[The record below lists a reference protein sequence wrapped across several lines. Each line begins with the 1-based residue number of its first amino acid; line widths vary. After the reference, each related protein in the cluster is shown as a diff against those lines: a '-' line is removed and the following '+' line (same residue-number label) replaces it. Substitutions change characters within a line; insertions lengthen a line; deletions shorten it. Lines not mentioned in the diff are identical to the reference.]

1 MIPHHARIYLS
12 ILFGIFRDK
21 ASRSCLLPA
30 RIIFFSEKMAQFLRG
45 SDQMQMRPPDGEL
58 QSITMHGGFSAESC
72 LKKRSDPDKIEI
84 DGMRQGDVMLE
95 RNEEMYLDRI
105 KRVHLDV

>member
-1 MIPHHARIYLS
+1 
-12 ILFGIFRDK
+12 
-21 ASRSCLLPA
+21 
-30 RIIFFSEKMAQFLRG
+30 
-45 SDQMQMRPPDGEL
+45 MQMRPPDGEL